1 MPSVSKQQQ
10 KFMGIVRAIQKGD
23 AKASDFSKKAR
34 DAAKKMKK
42 KDVKKFASTKHDG
55 LPRKIKQEILDMIRN
70 EIEEGFGGEL
80 KGLAKKQFEKDR
92 LENAEVFGYELAG
105 VSDIR
110 EDGHTDVASAKR
122 AMKLIAEDAVDM
134 FKKLKSMDDE
144 ASLPSWWMNKIAICK
159 TYMNTSRDYL
169 DKPNENITEYDEQAL
184 GQPLKFSNTEAEKFA
199 KMDVQKMGKA
209 VNQASFQAIKMMM
222 NGVKAGKYD
231 AFDLIRAIK
240 TGPAK
245 DASTGVRDFLQ
256 VLWNKSRD
264 GFRRYSKNR
273 GKLR

>member
-1 MPSVSKQQQ
+1 
-10 KFMGIVRAIQKGD
+10 
-23 AKASDFSKKAR
+23 
-34 DAAKKMKK
+34 
-42 KDVKKFASTKHDG
+42 
-55 LPRKIKQEILDMIRN
+55 
-70 EIEEGFGGEL
+70 
-80 KGLAKKQFEKDR
+80 
-92 LENAEVFGYELAG
+92 
-105 VSDIR
+105 
-110 EDGHTDVASAKR
+110 
-122 AMKLIAEDAVDM
+122 
-134 FKKLKSMDDE
+134 
-144 ASLPSWWMNKIAICK
+144 
-159 TYMNTSRDYL
+159 MNTSRDYL

-245 DASTGVRDFLQ
+245 DVSTGVRDFLQ

-264 GFRRYSKNR
+264 GFRRYSKNKR
-273 GKLR
+273 KLR